1 MCLGFF
7 ISFTNIILYPTD
19 VKKTKIT
26 ELSRNILPCN
36 RLIVRKFS
44 KLIGNLVASFPAV
57 TFRQLQYRQL
67 EIVKITGLKY
77 RYNNIDMKVDVYDEV
92 KTEIQR

>member
-1 MCLGFF
+1 M
-7 ISFTNIILYPTD
+7 YPTD

-36 RLIVRKFS
+36 RLTVRKFS
-44 KLIGNLVASFPAV
+44 KLIGNLVTSFPAV

-67 EIVKITGLKY
+67 EIVKMTGLKY
-77 RYNNIDMKVDVYDEV
+77 HYNNIDMKVDIYDEV

>member
-1 MCLGFF
+1 MCLGCF

-19 VKKTKIT
+19 KKKTKIT

-36 RLIVRKFS
+36 RLTVRKFS

-67 EIVKITGLKY
+67 EIVKMTGLKY
-77 RYNNIDMKVDVYDEV
+77 RYNNIDMKVDIYDEV

>member
-36 RLIVRKFS
+36 RLTVRKFS

-77 RYNNIDMKVDVYDEV
+77 RYNNIDMKVDIYDEV
-92 KTEIQR
+92 KTEIQW

>member
-36 RLIVRKFS
+36 RLTVRKFS

-67 EIVKITGLKY
+67 EIVKMTGLKY
-77 RYNNIDMKVDVYDEV
+77 RYNNIDMKVDIYDEV

>member
-36 RLIVRKFS
+36 RLTVRKFS

-67 EIVKITGLKY
+67 EIVKITGIKY
-77 RYNNIDMKVDVYDEV
+77 RYNNIDMKVDIYDEV

>member
-19 VKKTKIT
+19 AKKTKIT

-36 RLIVRKFS
+36 RLTVRKFS

-77 RYNNIDMKVDVYDEV
+77 RYNNIDMKVDIYDEV

>member
-36 RLIVRKFS
+36 RLTVTKFS

-77 RYNNIDMKVDVYDEV
+77 RYNNIDMKVDIYDEV

>member
-36 RLIVRKFS
+36 RLTVRKFS

-77 RYNNIDMKVDVYDEV
+77 RYDNIDMKVDIYDEV

>member
-1 MCLGFF
+1 M
-7 ISFTNIILYPTD
+7 YPTD

-36 RLIVRKFS
+36 RLTVRKFS

-77 RYNNIDMKVDVYDEV
+77 RYNNIDMKVDIYDEV
-92 KTEIQR
+92 KTEIQW

>member
-36 RLIVRKFS
+36 RLTVRKFS

>member
-36 RLIVRKFS
+36 RLTVRKFS

-57 TFRQLQYRQL
+57 TFRQLPYRQL

-77 RYNNIDMKVDVYDEV
+77 RYNNIDMKVDIYDEV

>member
-36 RLIVRKFS
+36 RLTVRKFS

-77 RYNNIDMKVDVYDEV
+77 RYNNIDMKVDIYDEV
-92 KTEIQR
+92 KTETQR

>member
-36 RLIVRKFS
+36 RLTVRKFS

-77 RYNNIDMKVDVYDEV
+77 RYNNIDMKVDIYDEV

>member
-36 RLIVRKFS
+36 RLTIRKFS

>member
-26 ELSRNILPCN
+26 ELSRNILPYN
-36 RLIVRKFS
+36 RLTVRKFS

-77 RYNNIDMKVDVYDEV
+77 RYNNIDMKVDIYDEV

>member
-36 RLIVRKFS
+36 RLTVRKFS

-57 TFRQLQYRQL
+57 TFRQLQYSQL

-77 RYNNIDMKVDVYDEV
+77 RYNNIDMKVDIYDEV
-92 KTEIQR
+92 KTEIQW

>member
-7 ISFTNIILYPTD
+7 ISFTNIVLYPTD

-36 RLIVRKFS
+36 RLTVRKFS

-77 RYNNIDMKVDVYDEV
+77 RYNNIDMKVDIYDEV

>member
-36 RLIVRKFS
+36 RLTVRKFS

-77 RYNNIDMKVDVYDEV
+77 RYNNIDMKVEIYDEV

>member
-36 RLIVRKFS
+36 RLTVRKFS

-67 EIVKITGLKY
+67 EILKITGLKY